1 MIPFHKLYS
10 LIFKSF
16 DLQSETNTIK
26 NLVNDGISRVLII
39 KRSWI
44 YALALIITPILIF
57 IIGALNITTALN
69 YHKDIVT
76 QYSMIIGVGFSLLLF
91 VFSVVTY
98 IIHFR
103 KIYKTPTV
111 RTDYQEL
118 LKELE
123 SGDRYFM
130 RFFDQ
135 TVLNQIIL
143 ISLIVWCAISYLNH
157 MRESWSMII
166 WIDILLLFLQWF
178 LLGRYRKKMIDLEM
192 DYNIVIPGK
201 IMFVNQSGMLS
212 SVNTVEWDKVKSVSA
227 RYSGWIGSFF
237 NFGTIEILT
246 EWDNQS
252 MTGTM
257 PMYYVTAPNETGR
270 LIQSMLNRELTEEP
284 IISIAPTLPADGLHP
299 THTPKKIEI
308 TVNQPNNTDI
318 KWHKNVSYD
327 VKETVRDVL
336 R

>member
-212 SVNTVEWDKVKSVSA
+212 SVNTVE
-227 RYSGWIGSFF
+227 
-237 NFGTIEILT
+237 
-246 EWDNQS
+246 
-252 MTGTM
+252 
-257 PMYYVTAPNETGR
+257 
-270 LIQSMLNRELTEEP
+270 
-284 IISIAPTLPADGLHP
+284 
-299 THTPKKIEI
+299 
-308 TVNQPNNTDI
+308 
-318 KWHKNVSYD
+318 
-327 VKETVRDVL
+327 
-336 R
+336 